1 MSDIQASSA
10 IRMTRRSL
18 LRGALVTAAVAAA
31 RPVLAQQMQTH
42 LPPGVPAKAKGPLV
56 FFDYDKE
63 EIDFAYDQAPWAPTR
78 EISPN
83 ATRKR
88 APSRWPASARRVAL
102 AMARPKSRTRHL
114 HNQAA

>member
-63 EIDFAYDQAPWAPTR
+63 EIDFAYDQAPWAP
-78 EISPN
+78 N
-83 ATRKR
+83 ARDIAKR
-88 APSRWPASARRVAL
+88 NAQKSAFALARLGRRVAL

>member
-1 MSDIQASSA
+1 
-10 IRMTRRSL
+10 
-18 LRGALVTAAVAAA
+18 
-31 RPVLAQQMQTH
+31 

-63 EIDFAYDQAPWAPTR
+63 EIDFAYDQAPWAP
-78 EISPN
+78 N
-83 ATRKR
+83 ARDIAKR
-88 APSRWPASARRVAL
+88 NAQKSAFALARLGRRVAL